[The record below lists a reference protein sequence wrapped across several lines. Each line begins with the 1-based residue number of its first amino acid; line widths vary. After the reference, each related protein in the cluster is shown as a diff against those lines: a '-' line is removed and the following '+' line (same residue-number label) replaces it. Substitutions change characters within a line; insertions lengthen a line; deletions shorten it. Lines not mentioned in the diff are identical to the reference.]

1 MRLAFN
7 WLPIPLTCLG
17 FLLITGVVTFIF
29 LKSWANKLQESMR
42 KIEEL
47 ENKASSQT
55 SETSLPVKLVNETA
69 EAVTCPACGG
79 ENPQGTTVCAY
90 CGRKIGIQP

>member
-17 FLLITGVVTFIF
+17 FLLITGVVIFIF
-29 LKSWANKLQESMR
+29 LKSWANKLQQSMR

-47 ENKASSQT
+47 ENKASSQI
-55 SETSLPVKLVNETA
+55 SESSLPVKLVNETA

-79 ENPQGTTVCAY
+79 KNPQGTAVCAY
-90 CGRKIGIQP
+90 CGRKIEN

>member
-17 FLLITGVVTFIF
+17 FLLITGVVIFIF
-29 LKSWANKLQESMR
+29 LKSWANKLQQSMQ

-47 ENKASSQT
+47 KNKAASQNT
-55 SETSLPVKLVNETA
+55 RS
-69 EAVTCPACGG
+69 
-79 ENPQGTTVCAY
+79 
-90 CGRKIGIQP
+90 